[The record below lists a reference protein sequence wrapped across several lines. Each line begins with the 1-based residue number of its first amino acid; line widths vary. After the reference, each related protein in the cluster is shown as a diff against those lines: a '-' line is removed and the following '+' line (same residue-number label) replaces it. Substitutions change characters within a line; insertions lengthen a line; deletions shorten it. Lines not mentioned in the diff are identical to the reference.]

1 MQASSAPRWPSSPSC
16 VPTAAPTAPKSPA
29 SSAPRPARRSTNAWP
44 AANRSTTS
52 SATKTM
58 SKFYPLSVSQVRNE
72 TRDTIAVTFA
82 VPPELRESFQFRQ
95 GQHLTLR
102 AHIDSE
108 DVRRSYS
115 ICSAV
120 QDGALRVA
128 IKRTPGGA
136 FSCWANDTLKAGATI
151 DVMPPM
157 GHFNVPLDCVNRKHY
172 LAFAAGSGITPI
184 LSIIKTTLLAEPLS
198 RFTLFYGN
206 RASSSV
212 IFKEELTDLKDMYLE
227 RLNLV
232 YVMSREQQDIELFN
246 GRITQEKCEQF
257 LQHWIKVEDYDHAFI
272 CGPEDMML
280 GVSNALQA
288 AGMPRQAIKIELFAA
303 SIPKNAHK
311 PRAQLDTAA
320 RQETEV
326 TVIMDG
332 YHTSFTMDRDK
343 ESILDAGL
351 RQGIDMRY
359 SCKGGVC
366 STCRCKVTEGKIEMD
381 VNYALEDYE
390 VARGFVLSCQSF
402 PLTDKVVVDFD
413 QAE

>member
-1 MQASSAPRWPSSPSC
+1 
-16 VPTAAPTAPKSPA
+16 
-29 SSAPRPARRSTNAWP
+29 
-44 AANRSTTS
+44 
-52 SATKTM
+52 M
-58 SKFYPLSVSQVRNE
+58 SKFYPLTVAKVRNE
-72 TRDTIAVTFA
+72 TRDTIAVTFD
-82 VPPELRESFQFRQ
+82 VPAALADSFKYQQ

-102 AHIDSE
+102 AQIGDE

-128 IKRTPGGA
+128 IKRTQGGL
-136 FSCWANDTLKAGATI
+136 FSSWANETLKPGAVLE
-151 DVMPPM
+151 VMPPM
-157 GHFNVPLDCVNRKHY
+157 GHFNVPLDAAHAKHY
-172 LAFAAGSGITPI
+172 VAFAAGSGITPI
-184 LSIIKTTLLAEPLS
+184 LSIIKTTLLTEPNS

-212 IFKEELTDLKDMYLE
+212 IFKEELTDLKDVYME
-227 RLNLV
+227 RLNLA

-246 GRITQEKCEQF
+246 GRITKDKCAQF
-257 LQHWIKVEDYDHAFI
+257 LQHWLRIEDVDVAFI

-280 GVSNALQA
+280 GVSAALQE
-288 AGMPRQAIKIELFAA
+288 AGMPKQNIKIELFAA
-303 SIPKNAHK
+303 SIPKHQHK
-311 PRAQLDTAA
+311 PRQFAPEE
-320 RQETEV
+320 RHETQV

-332 YHTSFTMDRDK
+332 SHTSFTMDKDK

-351 RQGIDMRY
+351 RAGIDMRY

-366 STCRCKVTEGKIEMD
+366 STCRCKLIDGKVDMD

-390 VARGFVLSCQSF
+390 IARGFVLSCQSF
-402 PLTDKVVVDFD
+402 PVTDKVVVDFD

>member
-1 MQASSAPRWPSSPSC
+1 
-16 VPTAAPTAPKSPA
+16 
-29 SSAPRPARRSTNAWP
+29 
-44 AANRSTTS
+44 
-52 SATKTM
+52 M
-58 SKFYPLSVSQVRNE
+58 SKFHPLTVSQVRNE

-82 VPPELRESFQFRQ
+82 VPPELRDSFAYQQ

-102 AHIDSE
+102 AQIGDE

-128 IKRTPGGA
+128 IKRTQGGL
-136 FSCWANDTLKAGATI
+136 FSSWANDTIKPGITLE
-151 DVMPPM
+151 VMPPM
-157 GHFNVPLDCVNRKHY
+157 GHFNVSLDATNRKHY

-184 LSIIKTTLLAEPLS
+184 LSIIKTTLAAEPHS

-212 IFKEELTDLKDMYLE
+212 IFKDELSDLKDVYME
-227 RLNLV
+227 RLKLA

-246 GRITQEKCEQF
+246 GRITKEKAAQF
-257 LQHWIKVEDYDHAFI
+257 LKYWVRADDIDVAFI

-280 GVSNALQA
+280 GVSEALQE
-288 AGMPRQAIKIELFAA
+288 AGMPKSNIKIELFAA
-303 SIPKNAHK
+303 SIPKHQHK
-311 PRAQLDTAA
+311 PRAIDPAAA
-320 RQETEV
+320 RHETEV

-332 YHTSFTMDRDK
+332 SATSFTMDQDK
-343 ESILDAGL
+343 ESLLDAGL
-351 RQGIDMRY
+351 KAGIDMRY

-366 STCRCKVTEGKIEMD
+366 STCRCKLLEGKVDMD

-390 VARGFVLSCQSF
+390 IARGYVLSCQSF
-402 PLTDKVVVDFD
+402 PITDKVVIDFD

>member
-1 MQASSAPRWPSSPSC
+1 
-16 VPTAAPTAPKSPA
+16 
-29 SSAPRPARRSTNAWP
+29 
-44 AANRSTTS
+44 
-52 SATKTM
+52 M
-58 SKFYPLSVSQVRNE
+58 SKFYPLPVSQVRNE

-82 VPPELRESFQFRQ
+82 VPPELKDSFQFRQ

-102 AHIDSE
+102 AQIGDE

-136 FSCWANDTLKAGATI
+136 FSCWANDHLKAGAVI

-157 GHFNVPLDCVNRKHY
+157 GHFNVPLDAGQRKNY
-172 LAFAAGSGITPI
+172 VAFAAGSGITPI
-184 LSIIKTTLLAEPLS
+184 LSIIKTTLMTEPHS

-212 IFKEELTDLKDMYLE
+212 IFKDELTDLKDIYME
-227 RLNLV
+227 RLTLA
-232 YVMSREQQDIELFN
+232 YVMSREQQDIDLFN
-246 GRITQEKCEQF
+246 GRITKEKCQQ
-257 LQHWIKVEDYDHAFI
+257 LLRHWIDIESTDIAFI
-272 CGPEDMML
+272 CGPEDMMH
-280 GVSNALQA
+280 GVSEALQE
-288 AGMPRQAIKIELFAA
+288 AGMPKSHIKVELFAA
-303 SIPKNAHK
+303 SIPKTQHK
-311 PRAQLDTAA
+311 PRALAPEAA
-320 RQETEV
+320 HQQTEV

-332 YHTSFTMDRDK
+332 NHTTFTMEKEK

-351 RQGIDMRY
+351 RAGIDMRY

-366 STCRCKVTEGKIEMD
+366 STCRCKLLDGKVDMD
-381 VNYALEDYE
+381 ANYALEDYE
-390 VARGFVLSCQSF
+390 IARGFVLSCQAF
-402 PLTDKVVVDFD
+402 PATDKVVIDFD